1 MADPNLD
8 PSPEE
13 LEALKQAMGGG
24 DKKKTEKTARQRL
37 MEEIMDLGGKAFNP
51 DSRGDSQ
58 ARAQAVRDF
67 EALIERQASSP
78 FSPKVTKTLSLL
90 ASLNILIRPGNT
102 PDWLRLKLREYLT
115 LIPLREDGVRA
126 SLEFAFAVHPA
137 STVKLSEA
145 AVPQKRGANITHEA
159 LVLASNLLSS
169 PPSTVTPEEWY
180 SGIAPQLFALLDGGE
195 GPELKKVVAYVI
207 GFGILGR
214 KVSGAPGTAGWKYLA
229 EPLLHHIKPPPGGLP
244 KTETGDDDEV
254 IDLSKDKVL
263 VKQKD
268 LVTALQRLHAL
279 VVSHPNPG
287 LCKRLLSPLLLPLW
301 ALTTWPNSEK
311 PLSEKITEPASELL
325 KIFLK
330 LSPSA
335 PVLLALVHN
344 LGYVGG
350 FDKKKPEW
358 VYKQTEQGE
367 IQIVDT
373 NRPLQKPGE
382 QYIGLSLP
390 EIDQKIPK
398 LLELI
403 GSTFSEADVSSA
415 FLDLFGRW
423 LKSARGQKKSGI
435 QIIKDEEEDKDPIAQ
450 FTEVKLLLAMMEKF
464 PEKLAGQPKHILEL
478 VSQVLSEANK
488 DTADEAG
495 EDEVIRVALSLL
507 NMVITVP
514 GFQKK
519 RVDPDVLRVIESS
532 LEALSKTGDNDNAK
546 TASNLTLLLRYRDE
560 IDALEAADSS
570 STTTTTGGPTDRQI
584 EDRKTY
590 SLAISYITQPDSP
603 PPVRSEGLNLIS
615 NLITSQS
622 PILDIPGI
630 LVLLATLLCEPNSS
644 EEDYIHLRCIK
655 LYTQLANAH
664 PRAVLT
670 DLIDR
675 YLDPRESA
683 LATVDARLRFGEALL
698 QVVDRLGQTFT
709 GDLAKMTCEALI
721 SLASR
726 RGHRP
731 KTMARQAREAK
742 AREQK
747 HKEAEDA
754 WDGSVPDMA
763 DPISAEEQAR
773 LDILEA
779 IVEGWSSGT
788 SKTGEEDVRIRASA
802 LSILA
807 NCIETNIVGVAAVLT
822 MASVDLC
829 INVVQVERQ
838 LEKGILRRAAVRL
851 IMSFIKAM
859 DEAKH
864 EGRVLGIAFGSET
877 QEQLRTILGYVE
889 QTDEDGLVREYCRD
903 VLESLEN
910 WKTNSLVDE
919 VSLSQAR
926 GGGFGGGG
934 LTKLAGLVVDPE
946 RSVSHGGDDSG
957 GSSGGVEMFGGR
969 PRIEEIE

>member
-1 MADPNLD
+1 MVDPNMD

-13 LEALKQAMGGG
+13 LETLKQAMGGG
-24 DKKKTEKTARQRL
+24 DKKKTEKTARQ
-37 MEEIMDLGGKAFNP
+37 K
-51 DSRGDSQ
+51 
-58 ARAQAVRDF
+58 
-67 EALIERQASSP
+67 
-78 FSPKVTKTLSLL
+78 
-90 ASLNILIRPGNT
+90 PGHT

-115 LIPLREDGVRA
+115 VIPLREEGVRA
-126 SLEFAFAVHPA
+126 CLEFAFAVHPS

-159 LVLASNLLSS
+159 LVLASNLLSV
-169 PPSTVTPEEWY
+169 PPSTVTPDEWY

-214 KVSGAPGTAGWKYLA
+214 KASGAPGTAGWKYLA

-244 KTETGDDDEV
+244 KTETGDGDDEI

-268 LVTALQRLHAL
+268 LVTALQRIHTLL
-279 VVSHPNPG
+279 VSHPNPG

-311 PLSEKITEPASELL
+311 PLSEKITEPASALL
-325 KIFLK
+325 RIFLK

-335 PVLLALVHN
+335 LVLLALVHN

-350 FDKKKPEW
+350 FDKKPEW

-367 IQIVDT
+367 IEIVDT
-373 NRPLQKPGE
+373 NRPLHKAGE
-382 QYIGLSLP
+382 QYIGLSLT

-398 LLELI
+398 LLELVD
-403 GSTFSEADVSSA
+403 STFSEADVSSV

-423 LKSARGQKKSGI
+423 LKSTRGQKKSGI
-435 QIIKDEEEDKDPIAQ
+435 QIIKEEEEEKDPIAQ

-478 VSQVLSEANK
+478 VSQVLSEATK
-488 DTADEAG
+488 ETTSEEAG

-507 NMVITVP
+507 NMVVTVP

-519 RVDPDVLRVIESS
+519 RVDPDVLRTIESS

-560 IDALEAADSS
+560 IDALEAEAGE
-570 STTTTTGGPTDRQI
+570 STTTPGGPEDRQV

-590 SLAISYITQPDSP
+590 SLAISYITTPDSP
-603 PPVRSEGLNLIS
+603 PPVRSEGLSLIS
-615 NLITSQS
+615 GLITSHS

-630 LVLLATLLCEPNSS
+630 LVLLSTLITEPNSS

-655 LYTQLANAH
+655 LYTQLSSQH

-675 YLDPRESA
+675 YLDPSERA
-683 LATVDARLRFGEALL
+683 LSTIDARLRFGEALM
-698 QVVDRLGQTFT
+698 QVIDRLGETFT
-709 GDLAKMTCEALI
+709 GDLSKMTCEALI

-754 WDGSVPDMA
+754 WDGSVPDIS
-763 DPISAEEQAR
+763 DPISPEEQAR

-779 IVEGWSSGT
+779 IVDGWSAGT
-788 SKTGEEDVRIRASA
+788 SKTGEEDVRVRASA

-807 NCIETNIVGVAAVLT
+807 NCIETNIVGVGAVLA

-829 INVVQVERQ
+829 VNVVQVERQ
-838 LEKGILRRAAVRL
+838 IEKGILRRAAVRL
-851 IMSFIKAM
+851 IMSFIKAL
-859 DEAKH
+859 DEAKT
-864 EGRVLGIAFGSET
+864 EGKVLGIAFGSET
-877 QEQLRTILGYVE
+877 QEQMRTILGYVE

-910 WKTNSLVDE
+910 WKMGSLVDD
-919 VSLSQAR
+919 VSLRQAR
-926 GGGFGGGG
+926 GGGFGGGGG

-946 RSVSHGGDDSG
+946 RSTSRGGGSGGESG

>member
-1 MADPNLD
+1 M
-8 PSPEE
+8 
-13 LEALKQAMGGG
+13 
-24 DKKKTEKTARQRL
+24 
-37 MEEIMDLGGKAFNP
+37 
-51 DSRGDSQ
+51 
-58 ARAQAVRDF
+58 
-67 EALIERQASSP
+67 
-78 FSPKVTKTLSLL
+78 
-90 ASLNILIRPGNT
+90 
-102 PDWLRLKLREYLT
+102 LT
-115 LIPLREDGVRA
+115 SFV
-126 SLEFAFAVHPA
+126 
-137 STVKLSEA
+137 
-145 AVPQKRGANITHEA
+145 
-159 LVLASNLLSS
+159 
-169 PPSTVTPEEWY
+169 
-180 SGIAPQLFALLDGGE
+180 
-195 GPELKKVVAYVI
+195 
-207 GFGILGR
+207 
-214 KVSGAPGTAGWKYLA
+214 GTAGWKYLA
-229 EPLLHHIKPPPGGLP
+229 EPLLHHIKPPPGGVP

-263 VKQKD
+263 VKQKG
-268 LVTALQRLHAL
+268 LVTALQRLHSL
-279 VVSHPNPG
+279 VTSHPNPG

-311 PLSEKITEPASELL
+311 PLSEKITEPASALL

-335 PVLLALVHN
+335 AVLLALVHN

-350 FDKKKPEW
+350 WDKKKPEW
-358 VYKQTEQGE
+358 VYKQTEEGE

-373 NRPLQKPGE
+373 NRPLQKAGQ
-382 QYIGLSLP
+382 QYMGLSLP
-390 EIDQKIPK
+390 EIDLKIPK
-398 LLELI
+398 LLE
-403 GSTFSEADVSSA
+403 SVDSAFSEADVSSV

-435 QIIKDEEEDKDPIAQ
+435 QIVKEEEEEKDPIAQ

-478 VSQVLSEANK
+478 VSQVLSEAIK
-488 DTADEAG
+488 EADKVEAG

-519 RVDPDVLRVIESS
+519 RVDPDVLRVIETS

-560 IDALEAADSS
+560 IDSLEAESS
-570 STTTTTGGPTDRQI
+570 NTAAGPTDRQI

-615 NLITSQS
+615 GLITSHS

-630 LVLLATLLCEPNSS
+630 LVLLSTLLCEPNSS

-655 LYTQLANAH
+655 LYTQLASGH

-698 QVVDRLGQTFT
+698 QVIDRLGETFT
-709 GDLAKMTCEALI
+709 GELAKMTCEALI

-742 AREQK
+742 ARAQK
-747 HKEAEDA
+747 NKEAEDA
-754 WDGSVPDMA
+754 WDGSVPDMS
-763 DPISAEEQAR
+763 DPVSPEEQAR

-779 IVEGWSSGT
+779 IVDGWSSGT

-807 NCIETNIVGVAAVLT
+807 NCIETNLIGVGAVLA
-822 MASVDLC
+822 MAAVDLC

-851 IMSFIKAM
+851 IMSFIKAL
-859 DEAKH
+859 DDAKK
-864 EGRVLGIAFGSET
+864 EGRVTGIAFGSET
-877 QEQLRTILGYVE
+877 QSQVSTLLGYVE

-910 WKTNSLVDE
+910 WKMGSLVDE
-919 VSLSQAR
+919 VSLRQAR
-926 GGGFGGGG
+926 GGGEFGGGG

-946 RSVSHGGDDSG
+946 RSVSRGGAGGQGQSG
-957 GSSGGVEMFGGR
+957 GSSGGVEMLGGR

>member
-1 MADPNLD
+1 MADPNMD

-24 DKKKTEKTARQRL
+24 DKKKTEKTARQKL
-37 MEEIMDLGGKAFNP
+37 MEQIMDLGGKAFNP
-51 DSRGDSQ
+51 DSKGDSQ

-67 EALIERQASSP
+67 EALIER
-78 FSPKVTKTLSLL
+78 TKTLSLL
-90 ASLNILIRPGNT
+90 ASLNILIRPGHT

-115 LIPLREDGVRA
+115 LIPLREEGVRA
-126 SLEFAFAVHPA
+126 SLEFAFAVHPS

-159 LVLASNLLSS
+159 LVLASNLLSV
-169 PPSTVTPEEWY
+169 PPSTVTPDEWY

-229 EPLLHHIKPPPGGLP
+229 EPLLHHIKPPPGGLS
-244 KTETGDDDEV
+244 KTETGDGDDV

-268 LVTALQRLHAL
+268 LVTALQRIHAL
-279 VVSHPNPG
+279 LVSHPNPG

-311 PLSEKITEPASELL
+311 PLSEKITQPASELL

-373 NRPLQKPGE
+373 NRPLQKAGE

-398 LLELI
+398 LLELVD
-403 GSTFSEADVSSA
+403 STFSEADVSSV

-423 LKSARGQKKSGI
+423 LKSARDQKKIGI
-435 QIIKDEEEDKDPIAQ
+435 QIIKEEEEGKDPIAQ

-478 VSQVLSEANK
+478 VSQVLSEATK
-488 DTADEAG
+488 ETTAAEEAG

-507 NMVITVP
+507 NMVVTVP

-532 LEALSKTGDNDNAK
+532 LSALSKTGDNDNAK

-560 IDALEAADSS
+560 IDALEAADPS
-570 STTTTTGGPTDRQI
+570 STTTAGGAGPTDRQI

-590 SLAISYITQPDSP
+590 SLAISYITAPDSP

-615 NLITSQS
+615 GLITSHS

-630 LVLLATLLCEPNSS
+630 LVLLSTLLCEPNSS

-655 LYTQLANAH
+655 LYTQLSSDH

-683 LATVDARLRFGEALL
+683 LATVDARLRFGEALM
-698 QVVDRLGQTFT
+698 QVIDRLGQTFT
-709 GDLAKMTCEALI
+709 GDLSKMTCEALI
-721 SLASR
+721 TLASR

-754 WDGSVPDMA
+754 WDGSVPDMT

-779 IVEGWSSGT
+779 IVDGWSAGT

-807 NCIETNIVGVAAVLT
+807 NCIETNIVGVGAVLA
-822 MASVDLC
+822 MGSVDLC
-829 INVVQVERQ
+829 VNVVQVERQ
-838 LEKGILRRAAVRL
+838 IEKGILRRAAVRL
-851 IMSFIKAM
+851 ITSFIKALG
-859 DEAKH
+859 EAKK

-877 QEQLRTILGYVE
+877 QEQMRTVLGYVE

-910 WKTNSLVDE
+910 WKMVSLVDE
-919 VSLSQAR
+919 VSLRQAR
-926 GGGFGGGG
+926 GGGSGFGGSG
-934 LTKLAGLVVDPE
+934 LTKLAGLMIDPE
-946 RSVSHGGDDSG
+946 RSASRGGAGVGGGESG

>member
-1 MADPNLD
+1 MADPMDLD
-8 PSPEE
+8 LSPEE
-13 LEALKQAMGGG
+13 LALKQAMGGG

-37 MEEIMDLGGKAFNP
+37 MEEIMDVGGKAFNP

-67 EALIERQASSP
+67 EALIER
-78 FSPKVTKTLSLL
+78 TKTLSLL

-115 LIPLREDGVRA
+115 VIPLREEGVRA
-126 SLEFAFAVHPA
+126 SLEFAFAVHPS

-169 PPSTVTPEEWY
+169 PPSTVTPDEWY

-244 KTETGDDDEV
+244 KTDTGDDDEV

-279 VVSHPNPG
+279 IVSHPNPG

-373 NRPLQKPGE
+373 NRPLQKAGE

-398 LLELI
+398 LLELVD
-403 GSTFSEADVSSA
+403 SAFSEADVSSV

-435 QIIKDEEEDKDPIAQ
+435 QIIKEEEEEKDPIAQ

-478 VSQVLSEANK
+478 VSQVLLEANK
-488 DTADEAG
+488 EDKEEAG

-560 IDALEAADSS
+560 IDALEGESSS
-570 STTTTTGGPTDRQI
+570 STTTGPTDRQI

-615 NLITSQS
+615 NLITSHS

-630 LVLLATLLCEPNSS
+630 LVLLSTLLCEPNSS

-655 LYTQLANAH
+655 LYTQLASNNH

-698 QVVDRLGQTFT
+698 QVIDRLGQTFT
-709 GDLAKMTCEALI
+709 GDLSKMTCEALI

-742 AREQK
+742 VREQK

-807 NCIETNIVGVAAVLT
+807 NCIETNLAGVGAVLA

-851 IMSFIKAM
+851 IMSFIKAL
-859 DEAKH
+859 DEAKQ

-877 QEQLRTILGYVE
+877 QEQVRTILGYVE
-889 QTDEDGLVREYCRD
+889 GTDEDGLVREYCRD

-910 WKTNSLVDE
+910 WKMGSLVDE
-919 VSLSQAR
+919 VSLRQAR
-926 GGGFGGGG
+926 DGGFGGGG

-946 RSVSHGGDDSG
+946 RSVSLGGGVSA
-957 GSSGGVEMFGGR
+957 GSSGGVEMLGGR

>member
-1 MADPNLD
+1 MFL
-8 PSPEE
+8 
-13 LEALKQAMGGG
+13 
-24 DKKKTEKTARQRL
+24 RQN
-37 MEEIMDLGGKAFNP
+37 ANP
-51 DSRGDSQ
+51 DQ
-58 ARAQAVRDF
+58 
-67 EALIERQASSP
+67 
-78 FSPKVTKTLSLL
+78 
-90 ASLNILIRPGNT
+90 
-102 PDWLRLKLREYLT
+102 
-115 LIPLREDGVRA
+115 
-126 SLEFAFAVHPA
+126 
-137 STVKLSEA
+137 
-145 AVPQKRGANITHEA
+145 
-159 LVLASNLLSS
+159 
-169 PPSTVTPEEWY
+169 
-180 SGIAPQLFALLDGGE
+180 
-195 GPELKKVVAYVI
+195 
-207 GFGILGR
+207 
-214 KVSGAPGTAGWKYLA
+214 GTAGWKYLA

-403 GSTFSEADVSSA
+403 DSTFSEADVSSA

-423 LKSARGQKKSGI
+423 LKSARGQKKGGV
-435 QIIKDEEEDKDPIAQ
+435 QIIKEEEEEKDPIAQ

-478 VSQVLSEANK
+478 VSQVLSEENK
-488 DTADEAG
+488 DTAEETG

-570 STTTTTGGPTDRQI
+570 SSTTTTGGPTDRQI

-698 QVVDRLGQTFT
+698 QVVDRLGQTFS

-721 SLASR
+721 SLASL

-807 NCIETNIVGVAAVLT
+807 NCIETNIVGVGPVLT

-859 DEAKH
+859 DEAKQ

-919 VSLSQAR
+919 VSLSRAR

-946 RSVSHGGDDSG
+946 RSVSRGGGGGGESG